1 VITAVIV
8 YTFGKDLTGSVG
20 PMLALTS
27 GFFIYVA
34 ASDIIPDIH
43 EQPRKI
49 GTIQAAM
56 LVAGVVIV
64 GCVITL
70 LGV

>member
-1 VITAVIV
+1 LTA
-8 YTFGKDLTGSVG
+8 
-20 PMLALTS
+20 

-43 EQPRKI
+43 EQPRRM

-56 LVAGVVIV
+56 LVGGIVIV
-64 GCVITL
+64 GTVITL